1 MNIDFVVYNANFNLF
16 SYAELEFFID
26 SVGYVTKG
34 MRFTKS
40 EFNHFDLSN
49 ESDVDSK
56 KKTILLWELV
66 FVLFVIF
73 ETYKIIITLKTEW
86 IFLTSLEIPPK
97 YRAQD
102 NALMRFMHRCGID
115 PNLIEG
121 RNFIVV
127 FYNVIKGLCIS
138 IIKLVLKIVILLTNI
153 LQKSFFNALDMVSIM
168 LYYVTL
174 AYWIKIIS
182 VGEFIVDEATGT
194 PTNVL
199 QVSNQMSH
207 LYDAYTQV
215 TTVNIFLI
223 FIRSMQYFAFSQQ
236 LSSYFE
242 IIG

>member
-1 MNIDFVVYNANFNLF
+1 
-16 SYAELEFFID
+16 
-26 SVGYVTKG
+26 
-34 MRFTKS
+34 
-40 EFNHFDLSN
+40 
-49 ESDVDSK
+49 
-56 KKTILLWELV
+56 
-66 FVLFVIF
+66 
-73 ETYKIIITLKTEW
+73 
-86 IFLTSLEIPPK
+86 
-97 YRAQD
+97 
-102 NALMRFMHRCGID
+102 MRFMHRCGID

-153 LQKSFFNALDMVSIM
+153 LQKSFFNALDMVSII

-199 QVSNQMSH
+199 QVSNQMAH
-207 LYDAYTQV
+207 LYDTYTQV

-242 IIG
+242 IIGQASFDILFFAILWCFMLIGFSVSFFAMFGLQMHDNSTL